1 MDTDR
6 GDTRQ
11 NGRRSAYHRIVNL
24 MDDETLKM
32 QVRHFLEVEH
42 LSIRQISELLSISR
56 KRIMRVMGTG
66 PLPKKRPGIIEPYR
80 RLIEEWYSRYPRLRA
95 IQVLERLK
103 TYGFTGGYTTVKDY
117 TMNLRKKR
125 KRQAYHELTFLPGEE
140 VQIDWMERRLSF
152 GTVYG
157 FLFLLAYSRYLYG
170 RFYPKH
176 SFEFFL
182 DGHIEA
188 MREVGGIAKGHR
200 YDNLKSVVLAR
211 KPDIILNPQFL
222 DFSRHLG
229 FSIHLCTPGRA
240 NEKGRVERVIQDID
254 NFFRAADFTSLD
266 ELNSKFMSWRHE
278 RNKKPHRVTGKAPFD
293 LLAEERLNPLPAI
306 DYKPCRLV
314 PALISSTGF
323 VACDTN
329 RYSVPSS
336 YSNMASTVILSP
348 SSIEIV
354 VDGKRV
360 ALHKRY
366 FEKNLTIEHPSHRE
380 RLLNMT
386 PHFKEE
392 RIYQLM
398 KRMDKEIELF
408 LHTAEKEGEDPR
420 LSAIKLFR
428 LLKNM
433 ARETLISAV
442 REANSLGIYRITYV
456 ESLLS
461 PGFKE
466 QPVHPQKKELLE
478 ITYERRDLA
487 DYDELI

>member
-1 MDTDR
+1 ME
-6 GDTRQ
+6 
-11 NGRRSAYHRIVNL
+11 
-24 MDDETLKM
+24 DDTLKM
-32 QVRHFLEVEH
+32 QVRHLLEVEH
-42 LSIRQISELLSISR
+42 LSIRQISEHLSVSR
-56 KRIMRVMGTG
+56 KRIMRVIGNT

-80 RLIEEWYSRYPRLRA
+80 RLIEELYHQYPRLKA

-103 TYGFTGGYTTVKDY
+103 SYGFTGGYTTVKEH
-117 TMNLRKKR
+117 TMNSRKKR

-140 VQIDWMERRLSF
+140 VQIDWMERKLPF

-188 MREVGGIAKGHR
+188 MKEAGGVAKKHR
-200 YDNLKSVVLAR
+200 YDNLKSVVLTR
-211 KPDIILNPQFL
+211 KPEIILNPQFL
-222 DFSRHLG
+222 DFSRHFG

-254 NFFRAADFTSLD
+254 TFFCAADFTNLD

-278 RNKKPHRVTGKAPFD
+278 RNRRPHRTTGKAPFD

-306 DYKPCRLV
+306 DYKPYRLV

-323 VACDTN
+323 VTCDTN

-336 YSNMASTVILSP
+336 YSNMTSTVMLSP
-348 SSIEIV
+348 SSIEVV

-360 ALHKRY
+360 AFHKRC

-386 PHFKEE
+386 PRFKEE

-398 KRMDKEIELF
+398 KRMDKEIERF
-408 LHTAEKEGEDPR
+408 LHAAEKEGEDPYV
-420 LSAIKLFR
+420 SAIKLFR
-428 LLKNM
+428 LLKGM
-433 ARETLISAV
+433 AKETLISAV
-442 REANSLGIYRITYV
+442 REANNLGVYRIIYV

-478 ITYERRDLA
+478 ITYEGRDLA